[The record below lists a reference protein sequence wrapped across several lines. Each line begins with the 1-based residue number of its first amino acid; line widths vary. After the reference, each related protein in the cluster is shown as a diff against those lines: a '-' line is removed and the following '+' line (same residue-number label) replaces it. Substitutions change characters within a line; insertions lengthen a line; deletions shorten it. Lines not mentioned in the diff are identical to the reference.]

1 MKPDGQKWS
10 QVPFSHRCNL
20 FLNRCNQRFQDLLE
34 ISIEM
39 VDPIHH
45 VVGQEGR

>member
-1 MKPDGQKWS
+1 MVTNGT
-10 QVPFSHRCNL
+10 L
-20 FLNRCNQRFQDLLE
+20 FASFAVSVRQSFRLIRAIRFY